1 MSSAVGSKAEAPAA
15 RECMKAIQFARF
27 GSAVDV
33 SELVD
38 VADPGPPEKNEVL
51 IEVLASPINPSEF
64 LSFEGRFG
72 SYAPKLPA
80 FAGGEAVGR
89 VLALGPNVDHL
100 KPGDRVLTQFAG
112 RGSWRERLVAEADGM
127 FPLPVEVDTL
137 QLAMLGV
144 NPATALNMLRNFV
157 PLRPGDWV
165 LQDAGNS
172 SVGYN
177 VIRLARRFDL
187 RTVSI
192 VRGEDQAEQVR
203 SAGGNAVIVDG
214 PDLPARVADAVD
226 GAQIPLAFDAVAG
239 RATKDLAKCVAP
251 GGTVVIYGVLSGEK
265 SDIDATD
272 ILFRDV
278 RLRGF
283 WLTVWFRTTP
293 HGEKKRVY
301 EDLVS
306 LMKDG
311 TLNVPIEATY
321 SMRRFK
327 EALAH
332 AAGSSRRG
340 KILLRIND

>member
-1 MSSAVGSKAEAPAA
+1 
-15 RECMKAIQFARF
+15 MKAIRFARF
-27 GSAVDV
+27 GPAADV
-33 SELVD
+33 AELVD
-38 VADPGPPEKNEVL
+38 VPEPGPPEAGEVL
-51 IEVLASPINPSEF
+51 VEVLASPINPSEF

-89 VLALGPNVDHL
+89 VMAVGADVDHL
-100 KPGDRVLTQFAG
+100 KPGDRVLTQYGG
-112 RGSWRERLVAEADGM
+112 RGSWRERLVTKADGM
-127 FPLPVEVDTL
+127 FPLSAEVGTL

-157 PLRPGDWV
+157 PLKLGDWV
-165 LQDAGNS
+165 LQNAGNS

-177 VIRLARRFDL
+177 VSRLARRFGS

-192 VRGEDQAEQVR
+192 VRGEDQADQVR
-203 SAGGNAVIVDG
+203 AAGGDAVVLDG
-214 PDLPARVADAVD
+214 PDLPDRVSDAIG
-226 GAQIPLAFDAVAG
+226 GAPIPLAFDAVAG
-239 RATKDLAKCVAP
+239 NATRHLVNCVAP
-251 GGTVVIYGVLSGEK
+251 GGIAVIYGILSGGK

-293 HGEKKRVY
+293 HEEKRKVY
-301 EDLVS
+301 EELAS

-311 TLNVPIEATY
+311 TIDVPVDATY
-321 SMRRFK
+321 PMARFK

-332 AAGSSRRG
+332 SKEPSRRG
-340 KILLRIND
+340 KILLAFND

>member
-1 MSSAVGSKAEAPAA
+1 
-15 RECMKAIQFARF
+15 MKAIRFARF
-27 GSAVDV
+27 GPAADV
-33 SELVD
+33 AELVD
-38 VADPGPPEKNEVL
+38 VAEPSPPEADEVL

-72 SYAPKLPA
+72 SYAPKLSA

-89 VLALGPNVDHL
+89 VRAVGADVNHL
-100 KPGDRVLTQFAG
+100 KPGDRVLTQYGG
-112 RGSWRERLVAEADGM
+112 RGSWRERLLTKAAGM
-127 FPLPVEVDTL
+127 FPLPVQVPTL

-165 LQDAGNS
+165 LQNAGNS

-177 VIRLARRFDL
+177 VIRLARRFDA

-192 VRGEDQAEQVR
+192 VRGEDQADQVR
-203 SAGGNAVIVDG
+203 AAGGDVVVLDG
-214 PDLPARVADAVD
+214 PDLPDRVSDAV
-226 GAQIPLAFDAVAG
+226 GSAPIPLAFDAVAG
-239 RATKDLAKCVAP
+239 DATKHLGNCVAP
-251 GGTVVIYGVLSGEK
+251 GGTVVIYGILSGER

-293 HGEKKRVY
+293 HEEKRKVY
-301 EDLVS
+301 YELAA
-306 LMKDG
+306 LMRDG
-311 TLNVPIEATY
+311 TIDVPVEATY
-321 SMRRFK
+321 PMARFK
-327 EALAH
+327 DALAH
-332 AAGSSRRG
+332 AAGPSRRG
-340 KILLRIND
+340 KILLVFND